1 MSTDLVDRGYGDK
14 TGVDFLQQDKTPIPN
29 CDIITN
35 PPYSLALEFAEH
47 AMDILGEG
55 HKLAMFLK
63 LQFLE
68 GKKRKQL
75 FMKYPPVCIYVS
87 SSRLHCGRNGVFDFK
102 ANAVAYAWY
111 VWQKGFNGATVI
123 RWVN

>member
-1 MSTDLVDRGYGDK
+1 
-14 TGVDFLQQDKTPIPN
+14 
-29 CDIITN
+29 
-35 PPYSLALEFAEH
+35 
-47 AMDILGEG
+47 MDILGEG

-68 GKKRKQL
+68 GKKRKQ
-75 FMKYPPVCIYVS
+75 FYIKYPPVCVYVS

-102 ANAVAYAWY
+102 SNAVAYAWY
-111 VWQKGFNGATVI
+111 VWQKGFSGSTVI